1 MMTRL
6 HSSPA
11 WARGPSWAASPA
23 KLLPSENS
31 TNKPTGQT
39 SGSSI
44 SVIRHFSLILGI
56 AGILFVS
63 GCGADKS
70 PDETT
75 PPKES
80 PTAEADRTTD
90 QTDPGIDMPAS
101 EPAAST
107 ENDATDAPADSEFSL
122 PPSGDM
128 PAKDPAPAD
137 DPVPSGGGI
146 ELPELN
152 GPQNATGSTESTS
165 STGELNLQ
173 ITPWE
178 EIQKAVTSTGKITV
192 VDLWSTAC
200 DPCLKEF
207 PGLVRLNQEHG
218 EEVSCFAVS
227 LDFDGRKTAPP
238 ESYQEAITEFLTKNK
253 ATFPNYI
260 CATDSDSM
268 YDALDIPSIPVV
280 MIYDA
285 DGKLIKKFVDAGD
298 TAGFGYEK
306 DVIPFVQSLL

>member
-6 HSSPA
+6 HPTA
-11 WARGPSWAASPA
+11 APS
-23 KLLPSENS
+23 KLLPSENLTS
-31 TNKPTGQT
+31 NPARER

-44 SVIRHFSLILGI
+44 FVIRRYSLILGI
-56 AGILFVS
+56 ASIFFLS
-63 GCGADKS
+63 GCGGEKAS
-70 PDETT
+70 DETT
-75 PPKES
+75 TPEQS
-80 PTAEADRTTD
+80 PAAETDDATDPAAATTD
-90 QTDPGIDMPAS
+90 LPPADMPAGD
-101 EPAAST
+101 AASSADGET
-107 ENDATDAPADSEFSL
+107 SKTPADSEFAL

-128 PAKDPAPAD
+128 PAKDPAPAG
-137 DPVPSGGGI
+137 DPAPSGGDI
-146 ELPELN
+146 ELPELK
-152 GPQNATGSTESTS
+152 GPENATGSAD
-165 STGELNLQ
+165 GLNLK
-173 ITPWE
+173 ITPWA
-178 EIQKAVTSTGKITV
+178 EIEKAVTSTGKVTV
-192 VDLWSTAC
+192 VDLWSTSC

-218 EEVSCFAVS
+218 QEVSCFAVS

-260 CATDSDSM
+260 CATDSDTM
-268 YDALDIPSIPVV
+268 YDTLDIPSIPVV

-285 DGKLIKKFVDAGD
+285 DGKLVKKFVDAGD